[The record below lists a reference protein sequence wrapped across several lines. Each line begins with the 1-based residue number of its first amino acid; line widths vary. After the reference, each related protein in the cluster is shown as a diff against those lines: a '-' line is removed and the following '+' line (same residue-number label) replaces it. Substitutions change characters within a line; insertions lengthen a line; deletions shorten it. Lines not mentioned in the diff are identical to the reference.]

1 MEYYLAI
8 KKNEVMPFAAA
19 LVDLEMV
26 LLSEISQ
33 IEREKYP
40 YDSTYM
46 WNLKKKKIIQ
56 MNLFINRNRLTDFEK
71 KPMVTKEE
79 TWLPRGRDEELGLD
93 MHTRL
98 YIK

>member
-1 MEYYLAI
+1 
-8 KKNEVMPFAAA
+8 
-19 LVDLEMV
+19 
-26 LLSEISQ
+26 
-33 IEREKYP
+33 
-40 YDSTYM
+40 
-46 WNLKKKKIIQ
+46 